1 MKLINIIPIA
11 LILTSFGASSITFDG
26 SLSDWGKLSLNQSTE
41 SLALKNEE
49 RNIIFSFRQKESV
62 KFIPIITDG
71 ITTFIPVRN
80 PVIVWIDADND
91 TSTQIYENHF
101 SKGAEVIFS
110 NVNDRKGQIFYNG
123 RRYKNGEGGVKIAS
137 NSDYTVYE
145 VLIPKS
151 LINRHINLLDK
162 PRLWFTY
169 ESKENG
175 KASPIKSKYSHQ
187 VRSFSANFNPVV
199 ETYDSSRNP
208 TSYSS
213 IPGNMFGM
221 TPSEISDYAALAK
234 AAEKVESA
242 DRAIDGG
249 GVIGVSLGGEAI
261 VGGAGLGVYE
271 DKNGYGLYAEFE
283 GGPSGLN
290 LQVDGFYAPNATI
303 EDVEG
308 VSVNVKTAGQ
318 VPGRVD
324 ISTGI
329 PIRNDGLLGRG
340 STINGEL
347 TVLGTDINV
356 PNMTT
361 VTYLS
366 AKQLVAKTEDSS
378 NTATS
383 SGGSNNGDSGSDRRD
398 SGSDN
403 GSGHNGGAY
412 HGHGGDADGS
422 NTGYGR

>member
-1 MKLINIIPIA
+1 
-11 LILTSFGASSITFDG
+11 
-26 SLSDWGKLSLNQSTE
+26 
-41 SLALKNEE
+41 
-49 RNIIFSFRQKESV
+49 
-62 KFIPIITDG
+62 
-71 ITTFIPVRN
+71 
-80 PVIVWIDADND
+80 
-91 TSTQIYENHF
+91 
-101 SKGAEVIFS
+101 
-110 NVNDRKGQIFYNG
+110 
-123 RRYKNGEGGVKIAS
+123 
-137 NSDYTVYE
+137 
-145 VLIPKS
+145 
-151 LINRHINLLDK
+151 
-162 PRLWFTY
+162 
-169 ESKENG
+169 
-175 KASPIKSKYSHQ
+175 
-187 VRSFSANFNPVV
+187 
-199 ETYDSSRNP
+199 
-208 TSYSS
+208 
-213 IPGNMFGM
+213 MFGM

-383 SGGSNNGDSGSDRRD
+383 SGGSNNGDSGSDRDD

-403 GSGHNGGAY
+403 SSGHNGGAY

-422 NTGYGR
+422 TTGYGR